1 MRNVVSRALPP
12 ATIVAAA
19 ATRLPAFL
27 VLNVRYGD
35 RSCWRE
41 RSISVITGSIGRRRR
56 GGTVDVLVEL
66 PEELD
71 DPEEPEEPVNW
82 FVVVPDE
89 EDVIAFDPPQPV
101 REKIARMSAPIA
113 QNPFRFNSILDLS
126 VGGGPTVRS
135 S

>member
-1 MRNVVSRALPP
+1 MFDMVIAPAGGRGAFPLLP
-12 ATIVAAA
+12 
-19 ATRLPAFL
+19 
-27 VLNVRYGD
+27 
-35 RSCWRE
+35 E
-41 RSISVITGSIGRRRR
+41 
-56 GGTVDVLVEL
+56 VLVGVGVAEL

-71 DPEEPEEPVNW
+71 DPAEPEEPVNW

-101 REKIARMSAPIA
+101 TEKIARMSAPIA